1 MWMILGVFI
10 CLAIA
15 LIWFLAAQ
23 YTSAQVA
30 FGEPKDLPR
39 RPGRDLWRPVPLILF
54 ALALLMLGGLIALP
68 HLIRVP
74 G

>member
-1 MWMILGVFI
+1 MWTILGVFI

-23 YTSAQVA
+23 YTSAHVA
-30 FGEPKDLPR
+30 SGEPDDLPR
-39 RPGRDLWRPVPLILF
+39 HPTRDWWRVAPLILF
-54 ALALLMLGGLIALP
+54 AMALLMLAGLIALP
-68 HLIRVP
+68 HLIRAA